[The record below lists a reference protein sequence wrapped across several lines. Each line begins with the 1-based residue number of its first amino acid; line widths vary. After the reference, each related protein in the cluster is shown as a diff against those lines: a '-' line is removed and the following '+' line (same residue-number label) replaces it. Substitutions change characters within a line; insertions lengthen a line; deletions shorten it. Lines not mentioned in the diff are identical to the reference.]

1 MEPRDRLQSI
11 CKHVTADPASR
22 FSAHAG
28 TRPAPLPPAAQRL
41 LGKVAIVIGAS
52 SQVRD
57 DISIGKATAIQFAR
71 EGAFVVCVAR
81 GEDGLQSVAESIR
94 AEGGRCDTIACDATD
109 SAQVKAMIDTV
120 VARHGKVDVL
130 HHNLG
135 AGGGGGTVDC
145 TEEAWEFGMKVNA
158 FSPFIC
164 MKHVL
169 PHMIAAGVGSIITTS
184 SVMGS
189 RHLIGRHN
197 APYRA
202 WSGLNRL
209 DKHAFPPAVAL
220 HARRFIS
227 RTNAVGHLMPQ
238 RCPKRR
244 WNRSRTTPPRNL
256 REDGH

>member
-81 GEDGLQSVAESIR
+81 GEDGLQSIAESIR

-169 PHMIAAGVGSIITTS
+169 PHMIAAGGGSIITTS

-202 WSGLNRL
+202 WSGLESPRQARL
-209 DKHAFPPAVAL
+209 PASGSSACASL
-220 HARRFIS
+220 H
-227 RTNAVGHLMPQ
+227 NYPVL
-238 RCPKRR
+238 
-244 WNRSRTTPPRNL
+244 TPRAI
-256 REDGH
+256 